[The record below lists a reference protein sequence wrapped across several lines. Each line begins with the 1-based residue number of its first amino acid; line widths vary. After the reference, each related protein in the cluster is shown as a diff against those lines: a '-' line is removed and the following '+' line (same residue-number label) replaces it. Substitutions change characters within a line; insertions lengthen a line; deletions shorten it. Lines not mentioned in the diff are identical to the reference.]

1 MTGAP
6 RVGLSVACV
15 PVAPGTPDAMLCVPP
30 GAPALVTERE
40 MLDVQA
46 DGRRIVAPRPSL
58 LDEARA
64 RCLRLW
70 AERGDF
76 GRVHADALQD
86 APMDEEP
93 VLDAL
98 ARLHAAYAPPDAPDA
113 PAEAPPLKL
122 GRIPESEFV
131 PVRDHML
138 HQLEVALFHAEQA
151 QNLLGMLIQNARGDG
166 GPVLAAQS
174 EYFLEPSSLSLSALE
189 TALPEDAEPP
199 PPPPLANRERVIQS
213 KRESLQSAA
222 AILAQGADEME
233 RCLPPERAR
242 WHALSRIQKRG
253 WKLTP
258 GRPLVDMERLD
269 QQAAAGS
276 ALHGFGMP
284 VLHGDGAVKDEGARD
299 AWIGYGPS
307 EAPVPVLQR
316 TLAYWADTA
325 TSSESLAFPD
335 RAWRRLRVQFRERA
349 AAGDRVWTSADA
361 APVPGA
367 DLDAELYDAQRDA
380 IDAELFR
387 ELAAQSGA
395 LSPMLPR
402 TVTESCITVPLSS
415 TLDVSFELVPYAR
428 GVAPAQDTESMWA
441 TMLLHGLRLRMLRSW
456 SVRMEAL
463 RRTHAASVAQRPPAP
478 RASLTAPLWELYKY
492 TLFLARFHAVLAR
505 ATHGYDVHMDW
516 QPFEG
521 LQDAQA
527 WLARLLDVVQG
538 DPAPAGPCSGRVL
551 LYLADR
557 RLVVQFSLQAP
568 SHLVAF
574 FPLHRTPTGMGVR
587 MPLELEQVAALVVCL
602 FALFALVQAKQPP
615 KDLRIGIKSRPA
627 QCDVRSRDG
636 QELLMHYS
644 GYLWD
649 GKKFDSSLDRNQ
661 PFSFTLGEGSV
672 IKGWDYGLRNMCVG
686 EKRKLQIPPSLGYGA
701 AGAGSVIPPN
711 AALVFEVELLQIHDP
726 RTGVT
731 TGAAHDEL

>member
-1 MTGAP
+1 
-6 RVGLSVACV
+6 
-15 PVAPGTPDAMLCVPP
+15 
-30 GAPALVTERE
+30 

-46 DGRRIVAPRPSL
+46 DGRRILAPPPSL

-64 RCLRLW
+64 RRLRLW

-76 GRVHADALQD
+76 ARVSAAALQD
-86 APMDEEP
+86 APMDEDP

-98 ARLHAAYAPPDAPDA
+98 ARLHAAYAPPGALDA
-113 PAEAPPLKL
+113 PAAAPPLKL

-131 PVRDHML
+131 PVRDDML
-138 HQLEVALFHAEQA
+138 RQLEVALFHAEQA

-174 EYFLEPSSLSLSALE
+174 EYFLEPPSLSLSALE

-199 PPPPLANRERVIQS
+199 PPPPLANRQRVIQS

-325 TSSESLAFPD
+325 TSSESLVFPD
-335 RAWRRLRVQFRERA
+335 RAWRRLRVLFRERT
-349 AAGDRVWTSADA
+349 AAGEVVWTSADA
-361 APVPGA
+361 TPVPPVPGT
-367 DLDAELYDAQRDA
+367 DLDAQLYDAQRDA

-402 TVTESCITVPLSS
+402 TVTASCMTVPLSS
-415 TLDVSFELVPYAR
+415 TLDVSFELVSYER
-428 GVAPAQDTESMWA
+428 GAEAPVQGTESMWA

-456 SVRMEAL
+456 TVRMAAL
-463 RRTHAASVAQRPPAP
+463 RRTHAASVAQRPPTP

-492 TLFLARFHAVLAR
+492 TLFLARFHAVLTS
-505 ATHGYDVHMDW
+505 ATHGYDVHIDW
-516 QPFEG
+516 RPFEG

-527 WLARLLDVVQG
+527 WLARLLDVVHG
-538 DPAPAGPCSGRVL
+538 DAAPAGPCSGRVL
-551 LYLADR
+551 LYAGAR
-557 RLVVQFSLQAP
+557 RLVVQFALQSP

-587 MPLELEQVAALVVCL
+587 MSLELEQVAALVS
-602 FALFALVQAKQPP
+602 A
-615 KDLRIGIKSRPA
+615 
-627 QCDVRSRDG
+627 
-636 QELLMHYS
+636 ELA
-644 GYLWD
+644 
-649 GKKFDSSLDRNQ
+649 N
-661 PFSFTLGEGSV
+661 V
-672 IKGWDYGLRNMCVG
+672 
-686 EKRKLQIPPSLGYGA
+686 A
-701 AGAGSVIPPN
+701 AS
-711 AALVFEVELLQIHDP
+711 
-726 RTGVT
+726 T
-731 TGAAHDEL
+731 